1 MNMLRFGVALS
12 ILILISSCGL
22 PIGRDLVV
30 KNKGEVRQFESSNPL
45 FASIVSQ
52 FEAAGKQ
59 YSGNPNFSAGHVPV
73 NFGNTENEAF
83 EGVCFSYPDGTT
95 EVIIREA
102 WWNSASQSLKESLL
116 FHELGHCVLNR
127 DHDNE
132 THEANSYTYK
142 ASLMNSVIVNSNQYN
157 QFKAGYLTE
166 LFTLNKTPLFQSLD
180 ANQ

>member
-1 MNMLRFGVALS
+1 MKIRHAGFLLLT
-12 ILILISSCGL
+12 LILLSSCGL

-45 FASIVSQ
+45 FTSIVSQ
-52 FEAAGKQ
+52 FEQAGKQ

-73 NFGNTENEAF
+73 NFGDTENESF

-95 EVIIREA
+95 EVIIRES
-102 WWNSASQSLKESLL
+102 WWNSASEALKESLL

-132 THEANSYTYK
+132 THEANSVTYK
-142 ASLMNSVIVNSNQYN
+142 ASLMNSVIVNSGQYN
-157 QFKAGYLTE
+157 AHRSGYLTE
-166 LFTLNKTPLFQSLD
+166 LFTLDKAPLFQSLES
-180 ANQ
+180 N